1 MARQNYNVNTQAKLL
16 DLYGQFN
23 GGLKTV
29 DTDDSL
35 KTFFLRQAENVS
47 ISEFGFLEKR
57 YGLSKKRKLNFVNES
72 DEAVSFNSNDIVQ
85 GHFKFNYGAKTDE
98 FIAIDGYLYKREHG
112 ESNFKRVVSFVL
124 DTTNFKYPQRIVEGS
139 VVSDLPPN
147 FVNGVFQNTREIG
160 FARIEDKLYI
170 FTGSYP
176 LIYSRTDL
184 ATGQAHNPD
193 VGKFYVMPYYVPN
206 FSEIASLGQGV
217 NLLISDF
224 DRVYGY
230 DDLDL
235 STQLTDIDGTYTL
248 GSRPDIRI
256 KEQTYAPLVPF
267 VKNAETQLR
276 FELALDLNVPKE
288 AVTPYVSDG
297 TQTYVFQS
305 GDFVEGAY
313 YTIFDD
319 QDGAITPTSQGVTCG
334 GLDEKVAYNG
344 VYYDCVWN
352 GSNNRADIQIFPRVY
367 YKPFGAGESS
377 YVEVTDSQLLKRFFF
392 TNSDETSEEH
402 NHGFPEG
409 YENLWGERNEGK
421 NVPIGYYDGSWVST
435 LTDVESDSQALDY
448 NQATDKPNM
457 AVELTGIPTGIWDFK
472 IDVVFQHIIETSHNV
487 FSEEE
492 SYEIVTTSAIFER
505 VTVTET
511 QLSGT
516 EVIPS
521 KALWSCNKVMV
532 HYDKLLAYGSTTAP
546 ETLFVSDPT
555 EKNWFPQ
562 TARIKFDTDEDEP
575 IQAIT
580 SFMQILV
587 VQSESKTWGLKG
599 TQSSVIAA
607 QTTGE
612 ALYEVFDIS
621 PVYGTI
627 APKSVRPVRNRLY
640 FLSKEGIV
648 ELNSLY
654 AVDYRYNVNELD
666 RNIKNIVPRDR
677 NAVAIQHDYQY
688 WINFP
693 ETNQTLRYYIDKGA
707 WVKDTYGVDTNDDY
721 SDNRYLFDGV
731 HKYISKDGVL
741 TFITNLT
748 GLDTDP
754 AELGV
759 YEITVDK
766 TLPSDFSKNF
776 KSTFETANLNQ
787 GYPFHQKK
795 YLETRLDFTLQNE
808 YNLGKQPMDKFNE
821 VRQAA
826 YHQFRAIILPHHEYE
841 LGYEESVIS
850 NVTAVQF
857 SLDGTNFTPV
867 VSYSLTTNDTIL
879 SFLLPE
885 FVVPTDGLVYVKVTA
900 TYPAENLSYTSTL
913 RDKTYSSQISF
924 NTFSISEKG
933 TLNLDNLASYDDE
946 EAVIDIN
953 LGTVFGPT
961 ETWVFD
967 ESAFDNRITAVKT
980 VKLSGRGFNYKLY
993 FTDRSKAK
1001 WTLETLGITFKLK
1014 RARGEG

>member
-57 YGLSKKRKLNFVNES
+57 YGLSKKRKLNFVDES
-72 DEAVSFNSNDIVQ
+72 DQAVSFNSNDIVQ

-139 VVSDLPPN
+139 EVSDLPPN

-184 ATGQAHNPD
+184 ATGQAHDPD

-206 FSEIASLGQGV
+206 FSEIASLGQGI

-224 DRVYGY
+224 ERVYGY

-235 STQLTDIDGTYTL
+235 STQLTDIDGNYTL

-276 FELALDLNVPKE
+276 FELALDIKIPEE
-288 AVTPYVSDG
+288 AVTKYTTLAEQS
-297 TQTYVFQS
+297 YVFQA

-313 YTIFDD
+313 YTIA
-319 QDGAITPTSQGVTCG
+319 GAPPTTCNS
-334 GLDEKVAYNG
+334 LDEKTAYNG

-352 GSNNRADIQIFPRVY
+352 GSSNAADVEIFPIVS
-367 YKPFGAGESS
+367 YKPFGASESS
-377 YVEVTDSQLLKRFFF
+377 YVELTDSQILKRFFY
-392 TNSDETSEEH
+392 TNSEEGSPTH
-402 NHGFPEG
+402 EAHPSPDILYDF
-409 YENLWGERNEGK
+409 WAERNEGK
-421 NVPIGYYDGSWVST
+421 NVPIGFVDSTWKSTLLNVDGSNEATNQQNMS
-435 LTDVESDSQALDY
+435 VE
-448 NQATDKPNM
+448 
-457 AVELTGIPTGIWDFK
+457 VTGIPAGIWDFK
-472 IDVVFQHIIETSHNV
+472 VDIMYYRLIVPSNNTINLEQTYLVTEASAV
-487 FSEEE
+487 
-492 SYEIVTTSAIFER
+492 YERI
-505 VTVTET
+505 TVTET

-516 EVIPS
+516 EVLPS

-580 SFMQILV
+580 PFMQILV

-640 FLSKEGIV
+640 FLSKEGMV

-677 NAVAIQHDYQY
+677 NAVAVQHDYQY

-693 ETNQTLRYYIDKGA
+693 DTNQTLRYYIDKGA
-707 WVKDTYGVDTNDDY
+707 WVKDTYGVDSNNDY

-766 TLPSDFSKNF
+766 TLPSDFSKPF

-850 NVTAVQF
+850 NVTAVEF

-900 TYPAENLSYTSTL
+900 TYPSENLSYTSTL

-924 NTFSISEKG
+924 NTFSISEQG
-933 TLNLDNLASYDDE
+933 TLNLDNISGYDDQ

-953 LGTVFGPT
+953 LGTVFGPN
-961 ETWVFD
+961 ETWIFD
-967 ESAFDNRITAVKT
+967 ESAFDDRITAVKT

-1001 WTLETLGITFKLK
+1001 WTLETLGITFKFK
-1014 RARGEG
+1014 RARGTV

>member
-1 MARQNYNVNTQAKLL
+1 MARQIHAGRQYYNVNTQVKLI

-57 YGLSKKRKLNFVNES
+57 YGLSKKRQLSFVDAS
-72 DEAVSFNSNDIVQ
+72 DNPVTFNSNDIVQ
-85 GHFKFNYGAKTDE
+85 GHFVFNYGAKSDE
-98 FIAIDGYLYKREHG
+98 FVAIDGYIYKREHG

-124 DTTNFKYPQRIVEGS
+124 DETNFKYPKRLVEGS
-139 VVSDLPPN
+139 DVSDLPAN
-147 FVNGVFQNTREIG
+147 FENGVIQNTREIG
-160 FARIEDKLYI
+160 FTRIEDKVYV

-184 ATGQAHNPD
+184 ATGAAHNPD

-267 VKNAETQLR
+267 VKNTETQLR
-276 FELALDLNVPKE
+276 FELALDIKVPEE
-288 AVTPYVSDG
+288 AVTKY
-297 TQTYVFQS
+297 TTLAEQS
-305 GDFVEGAY
+305 YIFEAGSFVEGAY
-313 YTIFDD
+313 YTIPNSDPA
-319 QDGAITPTSQGVTCG
+319 GATCNS
-334 GLDEKVAYNG
+334 LNEKVAYNG

-352 GSNNRADIQIFPRVY
+352 GANNAADVEIFPRVF
-367 YKPFGAGESS
+367 YKPFGAGEQA
-377 YVEVTDSQLLKRFFF
+377 YVELTDSQILKRFFY
-392 TNSDETSEEH
+392 TNSEEGSPSHAAHPSEDILYD
-402 NHGFPEG
+402 F
-409 YENLWGERNEGK
+409 WAERNDGK
-421 NVPIGYYDGSWVST
+421 NVPIGFYDGTWKST
-435 LTDVESDSQALDY
+435 LLNPGLDKTNMSVEI
-448 NQATDKPNM
+448 
-457 AVELTGIPTGIWDFK
+457 TGIPAGIWDFK
-472 IDVVFQHIIETSHNV
+472 IDVMYYRLIIPSNNTINLEQT
-487 FSEEE
+487 
-492 SYEIVTTSAIFER
+492 YLVTEASAIYER

-511 QLSGT
+511 KLSGT
-516 EVIPS
+516 EVLPS
-521 KALWSCNKVMV
+521 KSLWSCNKVMV

-654 AVDYRYNVNELD
+654 AVDFRYNVNELD

-707 WVKDTYGVDTNDDY
+707 WVKDTYGVDTNNDY
-721 SDNRYLFDGV
+721 SENRYDFDGV
-731 HKYISKDGVL
+731 HKYISRDGEL
-741 TFITNLT
+741 TFLTNLT

-754 AELGV
+754 QTLEM
-759 YEITVDK
+759 YEIRVDE
-766 TLPSDFSKNF
+766 TLPSDFAKPF

-808 YNLGKQPMDKFNE
+808 YNLGKQPMEKYSE
-821 VRQAA
+821 VRQAG
-826 YHQFRAIILPHHEYE
+826 YHQFQALILPHHEYE
-841 LGYEESVIS
+841 LGYEENIIS
-850 NVTAVQF
+850 NVTAVEF

-867 VSYSLTTNDTIL
+867 ANYALTTNNTIL

-885 FVVPTDGLVYVKVTA
+885 FVVPTGSLVYIKVTA
-900 TYPAENLSYTSTL
+900 TYPSENLSYLSTL
-913 RDKTYSSQISF
+913 RDKTYANQISF
-924 NTFSISEKG
+924 NTFSISEQG
-933 TLNLDNLASYDDE
+933 TLNLDNLSSYDDE
-946 EAVIDIN
+946 DAVIDIN
-953 LGTVFGPT
+953 LGTVFGPS
-961 ETWVFD
+961 ETWIFD
-967 ESAFDNRITAVKT
+967 ESAFDDRITAVKT